1 MKKAML
7 LLTSFLMICSM
18 AGCSTPKKDEPT
30 AATGMKAGTYTATS
44 QGMND
49 VVEVT
54 VEVSEDAI
62 VSVKVTKDSETPGIG
77 GVLKNAAGKELD
89 EGGKAPTVLIP
100 EEIVANQSLDVD
112 TVAGA
117 TITSAAVINAVK
129 DCLTQAGADP
139 ANWMKSE
146 CGRCRCWRR
155 RSRSGCGNL
164 SFPEG
169 R

>member
-7 LLTSFLMICSM
+7 YLTSFLMICSM
-18 AGCSTPKKDEPT
+18 AGCSTPKKDEPA

-49 VVEVT
+49 AVEVT

-77 GVLKNAAGKELD
+77 GVLKNAAGTELD

-139 ANWMKSE
+139 AN
-146 CGRCRCWRR
+146 
-155 RSRSGCGNL
+155 
-164 SFPEG
+164 
-169 R
+169 